1 MRKLWS
7 DEAWE
12 EYLNWQATDKKTTKK
27 INDLIKSV
35 ERDGAM
41 KGIGKPEPLK
51 YRKGYSRR
59 ISEADRLTYD
69 IEDGILYIY
78 TCKGHY
84 DDK

>member
-12 EYLNWQATDKKTTKK
+12 DYLNWQATDKKTTKK

-35 ERDGAM
+35 ERDGVM

-59 ISEADRLTYD
+59 INEADRLTYD
-69 IEDGILYIY
+69 IEDQILYIY

-84 DDK
+84 DNK